1 MMKIIIQK
9 VITISNKN
17 KNEIKYINKKYIYK
31 IMIYTEEQY
40 RILQQATPHFE
51 SVKHEVI
58 KNAPRWLTEQIINV
72 YEQATHKTIFN
83 KDLSCAV
90 CVMNIY
96 KLIGKTF
103 DEDTKERV
111 ENSSK
116 NEDVTLDKIN
126 VTSDKTD
133 VSKVKKNVSSVKKS
147 KKVSKK

>member
-1 MMKIIIQK
+1 
-9 VITISNKN
+9 
-17 KNEIKYINKKYIYK
+17 
-31 IMIYTEEQY
+31 MIYNDEQY
-40 RILQQATPHFE
+40 RILKQATPHFE

-103 DEDTKERV
+103 DEDTKERD
-111 ENSSK
+111 EKSSK

-133 VSKVKKNVSSVKKS
+133 VTPVKKS
-147 KKVSKK
+147 KKRNQKNNI